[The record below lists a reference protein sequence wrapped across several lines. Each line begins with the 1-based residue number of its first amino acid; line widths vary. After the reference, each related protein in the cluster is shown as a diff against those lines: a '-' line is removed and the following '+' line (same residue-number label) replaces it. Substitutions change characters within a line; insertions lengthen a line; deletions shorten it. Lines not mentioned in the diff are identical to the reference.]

1 MQNQLDQTTLSMSED
16 ADGLILSEARD
27 AMTIDNL
34 EDASLDFYGGV
45 RSLIE

>member
-1 MQNQLDQTTLSMSED
+1 MLNQPDQTTPSMSED

-27 AMTIDNL
+27 ATTIDSL
-34 EDASLDFYGGV
+34 EDASFDFYGGV